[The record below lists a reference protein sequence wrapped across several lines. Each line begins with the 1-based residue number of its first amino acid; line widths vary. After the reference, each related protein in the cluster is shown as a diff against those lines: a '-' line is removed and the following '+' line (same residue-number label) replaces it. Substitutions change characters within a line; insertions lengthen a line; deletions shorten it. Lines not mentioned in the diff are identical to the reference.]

1 MDGGVVSARV
11 EGTPQ
16 GGPLSPLLLN
26 ILLDE
31 LDRELEQRS
40 HRFVR
45 YADDCSAYV
54 RSKAAGER
62 VMASLERSLARRL
75 RLKVNREKSAVA
87 RPWERK
93 FLGYS
98 VTTHRQ
104 PKLKIAP
111 QSVQRF
117 KTELRAL
124 LRRGRGRSLIAVI
137 EELRPILRGWV
148 AYIKSTEVRVSLETL
163 DQWLRRKAAGHLAEA
178 VEEVADPAS
187 GTRAIGLGQ
196 RTCRG
201 IGVQWTRP
209 LVECRGRKAPAYPI
223 WDLGICIVC
232 LNPSRDR
239 KGAGQLCS
247 IASILC
253 KRTIATSTGICSSG
267 EMPLIGYMLVIVSEP
282 PGQG

>member
-1 MDGGVVSARV
+1 MEGGVVSARV

-62 VMASLERSLARRL
+62 VMASLERFLARRL

-98 VTTHRQ
+98 VTTHRL

-124 LRRGRGRSLIAVI
+124 PRRGRGRSLIGFI

-163 DQWLRRKAAGHLAEA
+163 DQWLRRKPRAILRKQWKRWRTRLRELVRLGLDSERAAASACNGRGPWWKAGAGHMHEA
-178 VEEVADPAS
+178 VPIS
-187 GTRAIGLGQ
+187 LLHRWGL
-196 RTCRG
+196 
-201 IGVQWTRP
+201 
-209 LVECRGRKAPAYPI
+209 
-223 WDLGICIVC
+223 
-232 LNPSRDR
+232 
-239 KGAGQLCS
+239 
-247 IASILC
+247 
-253 KRTIATSTGICSSG
+253 TSVLQEHRRSACT
-267 EMPLIGYMLVIVSEP
+267 L
-282 PGQG
+282 